1 MIQQYKYKNE
11 ALGKLCFPDY
21 ENFSDVS
28 KAYENVIQKLMSVVD
43 KLAPFKI
50 RDRERDRERQRET
63 ERERE
68 YFENKL
74 KENIATPKDLWK
86 TIKSFG
92 LSKKFSVVQTNAIV
106 HNKRLKYDLLT

>member
-43 KLAPFKI
+43 KLAPFKTKRVRGNSQEWI
-50 RDRERDRERQRET
+50 DVEVLESIEINYLR
-63 ERERE
+63 
-68 YFENKL
+68 NL
-74 KENIATPKDLWK
+74 
-86 TIKSFG
+86 
-92 LSKKFSVVQTNAIV
+92 SVVN
-106 HNKRLKYDLLT
+106 